1 VGGEKEEHEV
11 KKADGMGVRMLQP
24 LDSLERIIL
33 LRGKEKQVTRTKSVD
48 IALAMLIT
56 MVLTSTALAQT
67 PKNEKHWVS
76 AWSSAVHAP
85 LSFVPGQA
93 ISGLENRTLR
103 MIVRPTIAG
112 ERVRIRFSNAC
123 GNQPL
128 LIGAA
133 HIALASKDGKIIVAS
148 DRALTFSGKG
158 STRIP
163 PGAPMLSDPVD
174 LTFPAFAEIAV
185 SIFLAGKVD
194 TTTFH
199 LAGQKPTYL
208 SEPGDFTAT
217 AEIPNATTK
226 PSWFFLSGLEV
237 FAPSQTMTI
246 LALGDSITDGVGAK
260 QGDYNDWPDLLANR
274 LAAQKGLP
282 AMAVVNTGIG
292 GNRVLHD
299 GAGVSALAR
308 FDRDVLAQPGIANIV
323 LLEGINDIG
332 WPRMKPPSPRPG
344 DPAQGAASMES
355 PFAREL
361 VSAQDI
367 VAGYQQIIDR
377 AHQHGIKVF
386 IATLL
391 PYEGADYYTE
401 DGEAIRAAV
410 NQWIRTSGASDGYF
424 DFDKAVRDPSH
435 PTRFRDGYHSGDN
448 LHPSTI
454 GYKAMA
460 DAVDLALLRGIK
472 LAKAVK
478 TVKETKK

>member
-1 VGGEKEEHEV
+1 
-11 KKADGMGVRMLQP
+11 
-24 LDSLERIIL
+24 
-33 LRGKEKQVTRTKSVD
+33 VTRTKSVD
-48 IALAMLIT
+48 MALAVLIA
-56 MVLTSTALAQT
+56 MVMTSTVLAQT
-67 PKNEKHWVS
+67 PKDEKHWVS
-76 AWSSAVHAP
+76 AWSSAMHAP
-85 LSFVPGQA
+85 LAFIPGQA

-112 ERVRIRFSNAC
+112 QRVRIRFSNAC

-133 HIALASKDGKIIVAS
+133 HIALVSKDDKIMPES
-148 DRALTFSGKG
+148 DRTLTFSGKG
-158 STRIP
+158 STSIP
-163 PGAPMLSDPVD
+163 PGAPILSDPAD
-174 LTFPAFAEIAV
+174 LKFAAFAEIAI
-185 SIFLAGKVD
+185 SIFLPAKVD
-194 TTTFH
+194 NVTFH
-199 LAGQKPTYL
+199 LAGQKPTYI

-226 PSWFFLSGLEV
+226 PSWFFLSDLEV
-237 FAPSQTMTI
+237 YAPSQTMTI

-299 GAGVSALAR
+299 GAGISALAR
-308 FDRDVLAQPGIANIV
+308 FDRDVLAQPGIAGII

-332 WPRMKPPSPRPG
+332 WPRMKLPSSRPG
-344 DPAQGAASMES
+344 DAAQGSAPTES

-367 VAGYQQIIDR
+367 IAGYQQIIDR

-386 IATLL
+386 IATML

-401 DGEAIRAAV
+401 DGEAIRSAV
-410 NQWIRTSGASDGYF
+410 NQWIRKSVAADGFF
-424 DFDKAVRDPSH
+424 DFDTAVRDPGH
-435 PTRFRDGYHSGDN
+435 PSRFRDGYHSGDN
-448 LHPSTI
+448 LHPSAI
-454 GYKAMA
+454 GYKALA
-460 DAVDLALLRGIK
+460 DAVDLAVLRGIK
-472 LAKAVK
+472 HVRAAKK
-478 TVKETKK
+478 

>member
-1 VGGEKEEHEV
+1 
-11 KKADGMGVRMLQP
+11 
-24 LDSLERIIL
+24 
-33 LRGKEKQVTRTKSVD
+33 VTRTKSVNM
-48 IALAMLIT
+48 AFAMLIA
-56 MVLTSTALAQT
+56 MVITSTALAQT
-67 PKNEKHWVS
+67 PRDEKHWVS
-76 AWSSAVHAP
+76 AWSSAMHAP
-85 LSFVPGQA
+85 LAFVPGQA
-93 ISGLENRTLR
+93 VSGLENRTLR

-133 HIALASKDGKIIVAS
+133 HIALASKDDKIIAAS

-158 STRIP
+158 STSIP

-174 LTFPAFAEIAV
+174 LKFPAFAEIAV
-185 SIFLAGKVD
+185 SIFLTDKVD
-194 TTTFH
+194 TVTFH

-208 SEPGDFTAT
+208 SEPGDFTAKV
-217 AEIPNATTK
+217 EIQNATTK

-237 FAPSQTMTI
+237 LAPGRITAT
-246 LALGDSITDGVGAK
+246 LALGDSITDGVGAT
-260 QGDYNDWPDLLANR
+260 QGEYNDWPNLLANR
-274 LAAQKGLP
+274 LAAQNGLP
-282 AMAVVNTGIG
+282 PMAVVNTGIG
-292 GNRVLHD
+292 GNRVLYD

-308 FDRDVLAQPGIANIV
+308 FDRDVLAQPGITNII

-332 WPRMKPPSPRPG
+332 WPRMKLPSPRPG
-344 DPAQGAASMES
+344 DPARSAASTES
-355 PFAREL
+355 PFAKEL

-367 VAGYQQIIDR
+367 MAGYQQIIDR

-410 NQWIRTSGASDGYF
+410 NQWIRTSSAADGYF
-424 DFDKAVRDPSH
+424 DFDKAVRDPNR

-448 LHPSTI
+448 LHPSAI

-460 DAVDLALLRGIK
+460 DAVDLAVLRGIK
-472 LAKAVK
+472 PEKVVK
-478 TVKETKK
+478 K

>member
-1 VGGEKEEHEV
+1 L
-11 KKADGMGVRMLQP
+11 DG
-24 LDSLERIIL
+24 LEQIIL
-33 LRGKEKQVTRTKSVD
+33 LRNREKEVTRTKSVD
-48 IALAMLIT
+48 MALAMLFA
-56 MVLTSTALAQT
+56 MMLTSTALAQT
-67 PKNEKHWVS
+67 PENDKHWVS
-76 AWSSAVHAP
+76 AWSSAMHAP
-85 LSFVPGQA
+85 LAFVPGQA

-128 LIGAA
+128 LITAA
-133 HIALASKDGKIIVAS
+133 HIALASNDGKIIAAS
-148 DRALTFSGKG
+148 DRTLTFSGKG
-158 STRIP
+158 STSIP
-163 PGAPMLSDPVD
+163 PGAPMLSDSVD
-174 LTFPAFAEIAV
+174 LKFSAFAEIAV

-217 AEIPNATTK
+217 PEIPNATTK

-237 FAPSQTMTI
+237 LAPSRTTAT

-274 LAAQKGLP
+274 LAAQKSLP

-292 GNRVLHD
+292 GNRVLYD

-308 FDRDVLAQPGIANIV
+308 FDRDVLAQPGIANII

-332 WPRMKPPSPRPG
+332 WPRMKPPAPRPG
-344 DPAQGAASMES
+344 GPAQGAAPMES
-355 PFAREL
+355 PFAKEL

-367 VAGYQQIIDR
+367 IAGYQQIIDR
-377 AHQHGIKVF
+377 ARQHGIKVF

-401 DGEAIRAAV
+401 DGEVIRAAV
-410 NQWIRTSGASDGYF
+410 NQWIRTSGVSDGCF
-424 DFDKAVRDPSH
+424 DFDKAVRDPNH

-460 DAVDLALLRGIK
+460 EAVDLAVLRGIK
-472 LAKAVK
+472 SVKAVK
-478 TVKETKK
+478 TVKEAKQ

>member
-1 VGGEKEEHEV
+1 VI
-11 KKADGMGVRMLQP
+11 RMKFVNMTL
-24 LDSLERIIL
+24 
-33 LRGKEKQVTRTKSVD
+33 
-48 IALAMLIT
+48 ALLIT
-56 MVLTSTALAQT
+56 MVITSPALAQT
-67 PKNEKHWVS
+67 PTNEKRWVS
-76 AWSSAVHAP
+76 AWSSAMHAP
-85 LSFVPGQA
+85 LAFAPGQA

-128 LIGAA
+128 PIGAA
-133 HIALASKDGKIIVAS
+133 HIALASKDDKIIAAS
-148 DRALTFSGKG
+148 DRTLTFSGKG
-158 STRIP
+158 SIRIP

-174 LTFPAFAEIAV
+174 LKFPAFAEIAV
-185 SIFLAGKVD
+185 SIFLPDKVD

-199 LAGQKPTYL
+199 LTGQKPTYL
-208 SEPGDFTAT
+208 SEPGNFTAT

-237 FAPSQTMTI
+237 FAPSPINAT

-260 QGDYNDWPDLLANR
+260 QGEYNDWPDLLANR
-274 LAAQKGLP
+274 LAAQKRLP

-308 FDRDVLAQPGIANIV
+308 FDRDVLAQPGIANII

-344 DPAQGAASMES
+344 NPAKGAASTSTES
-355 PFAREL
+355 PFAKEL

-367 VAGYQQIIDR
+367 IAGYQQIIDR
-377 AHQHGIKVF
+377 ARQHGIKVF

-401 DGEAIRAAV
+401 DGEAIRVAI
-410 NQWIRTSGASDGYF
+410 NQWIRTGGAAEGYI
-424 DFDKAVRDPSH
+424 DFEKAVRDPIH

-448 LHPSTI
+448 LHPSAL

-460 DAVDLALLRGIK
+460 DAVDLAVLRGIQPV
-472 LAKAVK
+472 KADK
-478 TVKETKK
+478 TVKEAKK

>member
-1 VGGEKEEHEV
+1 
-11 KKADGMGVRMLQP
+11 MLQP
-24 LDSLERIIL
+24 INSLEQIIL
-33 LRGKEKQVTRTKSVD
+33 LRSKEEKVTRTKPVVM
-48 IALAMLIT
+48 AFAMLIA
-56 MVLTSTALAQT
+56 MVLASSSLAQT
-67 PKNEKHWVS
+67 PKDEKHWVS
-76 AWSSAVHAP
+76 AWSSAMHAP
-85 LSFVPGQA
+85 LAFVPGQA
-93 ISGLENRTLR
+93 VSGLENRTLR

-133 HIALASKDGKIIVAS
+133 HIALTSKDDKIIAAS
-148 DRALTFSGKG
+148 DRVLTFSGRE

-174 LTFPAFAEIAV
+174 LKFPAFAEIAV
-185 SIFLAGKVD
+185 SIFLTGKVD
-194 TTTFH
+194 TVTFH

-208 SEPGDFTAT
+208 SEPGDFTAKV
-217 AEIPNATTK
+217 EIQNATTK

-237 FAPSQTMTI
+237 LAPGRITAT
-246 LALGDSITDGVGAK
+246 LALGDSITDGVGAT
-260 QGDYNDWPDLLANR
+260 QGEYNDWPNLLANR
-274 LAAQKGLP
+274 LAAQNGLP
-282 AMAVVNTGIG
+282 PMAVVNTGIG
-292 GNRVLHD
+292 GNRVLYD

-308 FDRDVLAQPGIANIV
+308 FDRDVLAQPGITNII

-332 WPRMKPPSPRPG
+332 WPRMKLPSPRPG
-344 DPAQGAASMES
+344 DPARSAASTES
-355 PFAREL
+355 PFAKEL

-367 VAGYQQIIDR
+367 IAGYQQIIDR

-410 NQWIRTSGASDGYF
+410 NQWIRTSSAADAYF
-424 DFDKAVRDPSH
+424 DFDKAVRDPNR

-448 LHPSTI
+448 LHPSAI

-460 DAVDLALLRGIK
+460 DAVDLAVLRGIK
-472 LAKAVK
+472 PEKVVK
-478 TVKETKK
+478 K

>member
-1 VGGEKEEHEV
+1 
-11 KKADGMGVRMLQP
+11 
-24 LDSLERIIL
+24 
-33 LRGKEKQVTRTKSVD
+33 
-48 IALAMLIT
+48 
-56 MVLTSTALAQT
+56 
-67 PKNEKHWVS
+67 
-76 AWSSAVHAP
+76 
-85 LSFVPGQA
+85 
-93 ISGLENRTLR
+93 

-133 HIALASKDGKIIVAS
+133 HIALASKDSKIIAAS
-148 DRALTFSGKG
+148 DRTLTFSGKG
-158 STRIP
+158 SISIP

-174 LTFPAFAEIAV
+174 LKFPAFAEIAV
-185 SIFLAGKVD
+185 SIFLPAKVD
-194 TTTFH
+194 NVTFH
-199 LAGQKPTYL
+199 LAGQKPTYI

-226 PSWFFLSGLEV
+226 PSWFFLSDLEIFV
-237 FAPSQTMTI
+237 PSRTMTI

-260 QGDYNDWPDLLANR
+260 QGDYSDWPDLLANR

-299 GAGVSALAR
+299 GAGISTLAR
-308 FDRDVLAQPGIANIV
+308 FDRDVLAQPGIAGII

-344 DPAQGAASMES
+344 DPTQGAASTES
-355 PFAREL
+355 PFAKEL

-367 VAGYQQIIDR
+367 IAGYQQIIDR

-391 PYEGADYYTE
+391 PYEGADYYTA
-401 DGEAIRAAV
+401 DGESIRAAV
-410 NQWIRTSGASDGYF
+410 NQWIRTSGAADGCF
-424 DFDKAVRDPSH
+424 DFEKAVRDPSH

-448 LHPSTI
+448 LHPNAI

-460 DAVDLALLRGIK
+460 DAVDLAALRGINPTK
-472 LAKAVK
+472 GAKK
-478 TVKETKK
+478 

>member
-1 VGGEKEEHEV
+1 
-11 KKADGMGVRMLQP
+11 
-24 LDSLERIIL
+24 
-33 LRGKEKQVTRTKSVD
+33 VTRTKSVD
-48 IALAMLIT
+48 MALAVLIA
-56 MVLTSTALAQT
+56 MVLNSTALAQT
-67 PKNEKHWVS
+67 PKHQKHWVS
-76 AWSSAVHAP
+76 AWSSAMHAP
-85 LSFVPGQA
+85 LAFIPGQA

-133 HIALASKDGKIIVAS
+133 HIALVSKEDKIIPES
-148 DRALTFSGKG
+148 DRTLAFSGKG

-163 PGAPMLSDPVD
+163 PGAPMLSDPAD
-174 LTFPAFAEIAV
+174 LKFPAFAEIAV

-199 LAGQKPTYL
+199 LAGQKPTYI
-208 SEPGDFTAT
+208 SEPGDFTAK

-226 PSWFFLSGLEV
+226 PSWFFLSSLEV
-237 FAPSQTMTI
+237 LAPSQTAAI

-260 QGDYNDWPDLLANR
+260 QGDYSDWPDLLANR

-299 GAGVSALAR
+299 GAGVSTLAR
-308 FDRDVLAQPGIANIV
+308 FDRDVLAQPGLAGII

-344 DPAQGAASMES
+344 DAAQGAAATES

-361 VSAQDI
+361 VNAQDI
-367 VAGYQQIIDR
+367 IAGYQQIVDR
-377 AHQHGIKVF
+377 ARQHGIKVF

-410 NQWIRTSGASDGYF
+410 NQWIRTSGAADGYF
-424 DFDKAVRDPSH
+424 DFDAAVRDPGH
-435 PTRFRDGYHSGDN
+435 PTRFRIGYHSGDN
-448 LHPSTI
+448 LHPSAI
-454 GYKAMA
+454 GYQAMA
-460 DAVDLALLRGIK
+460 DAVDLAMVRGINPVTK
-472 LAKAVK
+472 AKK
-478 TVKETKK
+478 

>member
-1 VGGEKEEHEV
+1 
-11 KKADGMGVRMLQP
+11 MN
-24 LDSLERIIL
+24 RIKLWAMVFTIL
-33 LRGKEKQVTRTKSVD
+33 VAIFLSS
-48 IALAMLIT
+48 AA
-56 MVLTSTALAQT
+56 SAQT
-67 PKNEKHWVS
+67 PKDEKHWVS
-76 AWSSAVHAP
+76 AWSSAMHAP
-85 LSFVPGQA
+85 LAFIPGQA

-128 LIGAA
+128 PIGAA
-133 HIALASKDGKIIVAS
+133 HIALLSKDDKIIAS
-148 DRALTFSGKG
+148 SDQTLTFSGKG
-158 STRIP
+158 SARIP

-174 LTFPAFAEIAV
+174 LKFPAFAEIAV

-194 TTTFH
+194 NTTFH

-226 PSWFFLSGLEV
+226 PSWFFLSGLEI
-237 FAPSQTMTI
+237 FAPSRAAAT

-308 FDRDVLAQPGIANIV
+308 FDRDVLAQPGIAKII

-332 WPRMKPPSPRPG
+332 WPRMKPLSPRPG
-344 DPAQGAASMES
+344 DPAQGSRSMES
-355 PFAREL
+355 PFAKEL
-361 VSAQDI
+361 VSAEDI
-367 VAGYQQIIDR
+367 IAGYQQIIDR
-377 AHQHGIKVF
+377 ARQHGIKVF

-401 DGEAIRAAV
+401 DGEVIRSAV
-410 NQWIRTSGASDGYF
+410 NQWIRTSGAADGYF
-424 DFDKAVRDPSH
+424 DFDRAVRDPSH

-448 LHPSTI
+448 LHPNML

-460 DAVDLALLRGIK
+460 DAVDLAVLRGIK
-472 LAKAVK
+472 P
-478 TVKETKK
+478 VKEAKK

>member
-1 VGGEKEEHEV
+1 
-11 KKADGMGVRMLQP
+11 
-24 LDSLERIIL
+24 
-33 LRGKEKQVTRTKSVD
+33 VTRTKSVNM
-48 IALAMLIT
+48 ALAVLIA
-56 MVLTSTALAQT
+56 MVLASTALAQA

-76 AWSSAVHAP
+76 AWSSAIHAP
-85 LSFVPGQA
+85 LAFIPGQA

-128 LIGAA
+128 MIGAA
-133 HIALASKDGKIIVAS
+133 HIALASKDGKIIATS
-148 DRALTFSGKG
+148 DRALTFSSKG
-158 STRIP
+158 SISIP
-163 PGAPMLSDPVD
+163 PGAPMLSDPVE
-174 LTFPAFAEIAV
+174 LKFPAFAEIAV
-185 SIFLAGKVD
+185 SIFLPTKVD
-194 TTTFH
+194 NGTFH
-199 LAGQKPTYL
+199 LAGQKPTYI

-237 FAPSQTMTI
+237 LAPSQTVTI
-246 LALGDSITDGVGAK
+246 LALGDSITDGVGAN
-260 QGDYNDWPDLLANR
+260 QGDYSDWPDLLANR

-308 FDRDVLAQPGIANIV
+308 FDRDVLAQPGIAGII

-344 DPAQGAASMES
+344 DAAQGAASAES
-355 PFAREL
+355 PFAKEL
-361 VSAQDI
+361 VSTQDI
-367 VAGYQQIIDR
+367 IAGYQQIIDR
-377 AHQHGIKVF
+377 ARQHGIRVF

-391 PYEGADYYTE
+391 PYEGADYYTA

-410 NQWIRTSGASDGYF
+410 NQWIRTSGAADGFF
-424 DFDKAVRDPSH
+424 DFDKAVRDPNH

-454 GYKAMA
+454 GYQAMA
-460 DAVDLALLRGIK
+460 DAVDLAALRGIK
-472 LAKAVK
+472 PAK
-478 TVKETKK
+478 EEKK

>member
-1 VGGEKEEHEV
+1 
-11 KKADGMGVRMLQP
+11 
-24 LDSLERIIL
+24 
-33 LRGKEKQVTRTKSVD
+33 VTRTKSVNM
-48 IALAMLIT
+48 AFAMLIA
-56 MVLTSTALAQT
+56 MVITSTALAQT
-67 PKNEKHWVS
+67 PRDEKHWVS
-76 AWSSAVHAP
+76 AWSSAMHAP
-85 LSFVPGQA
+85 LAFVPGQA
-93 ISGLENRTLR
+93 VSGLENRTLR

-133 HIALASKDGKIIVAS
+133 HIALTSKDDKIIAAS
-148 DRALTFSGKG
+148 DRVLTFSGRE

-174 LTFPAFAEIAV
+174 LKFPAFAEVAV
-185 SIFLAGKVD
+185 SIFLTGKVD
-194 TTTFH
+194 TVTFH

-208 SEPGDFTAT
+208 SEPGDFTAKV
-217 AEIPNATTK
+217 EIQNATTK

-237 FAPSQTMTI
+237 LAPGRITAT
-246 LALGDSITDGVGAK
+246 LALGDSITDGVGAT
-260 QGDYNDWPDLLANR
+260 QGEYNDWPNLLANR
-274 LAAQKGLP
+274 LAAQNGLP
-282 AMAVVNTGIG
+282 PMAVVNTGIG
-292 GNRVLHD
+292 GNRVLYD

-308 FDRDVLAQPGIANIV
+308 FDRDVLAQPGITNII

-332 WPRMKPPSPRPG
+332 WPRMKLPSPRPG
-344 DPAQGAASMES
+344 DPARSAASTES
-355 PFAREL
+355 PFAKEL

-367 VAGYQQIIDR
+367 MAGYQQIIDR

-410 NQWIRTSGASDGYF
+410 NQWIRTSSAADGYF
-424 DFDKAVRDPSH
+424 DFDKAVRDPNR

-448 LHPSTI
+448 LHPSAI

-460 DAVDLALLRGIK
+460 DAVDLAVLRGIK
-472 LAKAVK
+472 PEKVVK
-478 TVKETKK
+478 K

>member
-1 VGGEKEEHEV
+1 M
-11 KKADGMGVRMLQP
+11 DR
-24 LDSLERIIL
+24 
-33 LRGKEKQVTRTKSVD
+33 
-48 IALAMLIT
+48 ALATLIA
-56 MVLTSTALAQT
+56 MVLTSTALAQA

-76 AWSSAVHAP
+76 AWSSAMQAP
-85 LSFVPGQA
+85 LAFVPGQA

-112 ERVRIRFSNAC
+112 ERVRIRFSNEC

-128 LIGAA
+128 PIGAA
-133 HIALASKDGKIIVAS
+133 HIALASKDDKIIAAS
-148 DRALTFSGKG
+148 DRTLTFAGKG
-158 STRIP
+158 SISIP

-174 LTFPAFAEIAV
+174 LKFSAFTEIAV

-194 TTTFH
+194 TATFH
-199 LAGQKPTYL
+199 LSGQKPSYL

-217 AEIPNATTK
+217 VEIPNATTK
-226 PSWFFLSGLEV
+226 PSWFFLSGLEIL
-237 FAPSQTMTI
+237 APSRTTAT

-292 GNRVLHD
+292 GNRVLYD
-299 GAGVSALAR
+299 GAGVSTLAR
-308 FDRDVLAQPGIANIV
+308 FDRDVLARPGIANII

-332 WPRMKPPSPRPG
+332 WPHMKPPAPRPG
-344 DPAQGAASMES
+344 GPAQNAASMES

-361 VSAQDI
+361 VRAPDLI
-367 VAGYQQIIDR
+367 TGYQQIIDR
-377 AHQHGIKVF
+377 AHQHGIRVF
-386 IATLL
+386 IATIL

-401 DGEAIRAAV
+401 DGEAVRAAV
-410 NQWIRTSGASDGYF
+410 NQWIRTSGAADGYF
-424 DFDKAVRDPSH
+424 DFEKAVRDPSH

-460 DAVDLALLRGIK
+460 DAIDLAVLRGS
-472 LAKAVK
+472 KAVK
-478 TVKETKK
+478 AVKP

>member
-1 VGGEKEEHEV
+1 
-11 KKADGMGVRMLQP
+11 M
-24 LDSLERIIL
+24 
-33 LRGKEKQVTRTKSVD
+33 TRTKSVD
-48 IALAMLIT
+48 MSLAMIIV
-56 MVLTSTALAQT
+56 MVLASTALAQT

-76 AWSSAVHAP
+76 AWSSAMHSP
-85 LSFVPGQA
+85 LAFIPGQA

-128 LIGAA
+128 PIGAA
-133 HIALASKDGKIIVAS
+133 HIALASKDSKIISES
-148 DRALTFSGKG
+148 DQTLTFSGKG
-158 STRIP
+158 STSIP

-174 LTFPAFAEIAV
+174 LIFPAFAEIAV
-185 SIFLAGKVD
+185 SIFLPTNVGNA
-194 TTTFH
+194 TFH
-199 LAGQKPTYL
+199 LAGQKPTYI

-226 PSWFFLSGLEV
+226 PSWFFLAGLEI

-260 QGDYNDWPDLLANR
+260 QGEYNDWPDLLANR

-299 GAGVSALAR
+299 GAGISTLAR
-308 FDRDVLAQPGIANIV
+308 FDRDVLAQPGITGII

-344 DPAQGAASMES
+344 DAAQGAASMES
-355 PFAREL
+355 PFAKEL

-367 VAGYQQIIDR
+367 IAGYQQIIDR
-377 AHQHGIKVF
+377 AHQHRIKVF

-401 DGEAIRAAV
+401 DGEAIRVAV
-410 NQWIRTSGASDGYF
+410 NQWIRTSGAADGYF
-424 DFDKAVRDPSH
+424 DFDKAVYDPSH
-435 PTRFRDGYHSGDN
+435 PKRFRDGYHSGDN

-460 DAVDLALLRGIK
+460 DAVDLAVLRGTK
-472 LAKAVK
+472 PAKAA
-478 TVKETKK
+478 KK

>member
-1 VGGEKEEHEV
+1 
-11 KKADGMGVRMLQP
+11 M
-24 LDSLERIIL
+24 SCLEQIIL
-33 LRGKEKQVTRTKSVD
+33 LRSKEKKVTRTKSVD
-48 IALAMLIT
+48 MTLALFIV

-76 AWSSAVHAP
+76 AWSSAMHAP
-85 LSFVPGQA
+85 LAFVPGQD

-112 ERVRIRFSNAC
+112 ERVRLRFSNAC
-123 GNQPL
+123 GNQSL

-133 HIALASKDGKIIVAS
+133 HIALASKDGKIIAAS
-148 DRALTFSGKG
+148 DRTLTFSGKG
-158 STRIP
+158 STSIP

-174 LTFPAFAEIAV
+174 LKFSAFAEIAV
-185 SIFLAGKVD
+185 SIFLPTNVD
-194 TTTFH
+194 TVTFH
-199 LAGQKPTYL
+199 LVGQQPTYL

-217 AEIPNATTK
+217 VEMPNATTK

-237 FAPSQTMTI
+237 IASSQTMTI

-308 FDRDVLAQPGIANIV
+308 FDRDVLAQPGVANII

-332 WPRMKPPSPRPG
+332 WPRMKPPAPRPG
-344 DPAQGAASMES
+344 GPAQGAASMES
-355 PFAREL
+355 PFAKEL
-361 VSAQDI
+361 VNAQDI
-367 VAGYQQIIDR
+367 IAGYQQIIDR

-386 IATLL
+386 IATIL

-401 DGEAIRAAV
+401 DGEAIRSAV
-410 NQWIRTSGASDGYF
+410 NQWIRTSSATDGYF

-435 PTRFRDGYHSGDN
+435 PSRFRDGYHSGDN

-460 DAVDLALLRGIK
+460 DAVDLAVLRGSK
-472 LAKAVK
+472 PAKGA
-478 TVKETKK
+478 KK

>member
-1 VGGEKEEHEV
+1 
-11 KKADGMGVRMLQP
+11 MLQP
-24 LDSLERIIL
+24 INSLEQIIL
-33 LRGKEKQVTRTKSVD
+33 LRSKEEKVTRTKPVVM
-48 IALAMLIT
+48 AFAMLIA
-56 MVLTSTALAQT
+56 MVLASSSLAQT
-67 PKNEKHWVS
+67 PKDEKHWVS
-76 AWSSAVHAP
+76 AWSSAMHAP
-85 LSFVPGQA
+85 LAFVPGQA
-93 ISGLENRTLR
+93 VSGLENRTLR

-133 HIALASKDGKIIVAS
+133 HIALTSKDDKIIAAS
-148 DRALTFSGKG
+148 DRVLTFSGRE

-174 LTFPAFAEIAV
+174 LKFPAFAEVAV
-185 SIFLAGKVD
+185 SIFLTGKVD
-194 TTTFH
+194 TVTFH

-208 SEPGDFTAT
+208 SEPGDFTAKV
-217 AEIPNATTK
+217 EIQNATTK

-237 FAPSQTMTI
+237 LAPGRITAT
-246 LALGDSITDGVGAK
+246 LALGDSITDGVGAT
-260 QGDYNDWPDLLANR
+260 QGEYNDWPNLLANR
-274 LAAQKGLP
+274 LAAQNGLP
-282 AMAVVNTGIG
+282 PMAVVNTGIG
-292 GNRVLHD
+292 GNRVLYD

-308 FDRDVLAQPGIANIV
+308 FDRDVLAQPGITNII

-332 WPRMKPPSPRPG
+332 WPRMKLPSPRPG
-344 DPAQGAASMES
+344 DPARSAASTES
-355 PFAREL
+355 PFAKEL

-367 VAGYQQIIDR
+367 IAGYQQIIDR

-410 NQWIRTSGASDGYF
+410 NQWIRTSSAADAYF
-424 DFDKAVRDPSH
+424 DFDKAVRDPNR

-448 LHPSTI
+448 LHPSAI

-460 DAVDLALLRGIK
+460 DAVDLAVLRGIK
-472 LAKAVK
+472 PEKVVK
-478 TVKETKK
+478 K